1 MGSNPQDDK
10 RPTELYGLLIG
21 ANDPTAE
28 PNLVLYTAKRREVIA
43 GDLNGIQKVVE
54 ETLLHTPEEAR
65 SFFQSFLFC
74 IQDYDEDSRELYQIE
89 ECRSWFQSI
98 DKAYP
103 FLIYFLPC
111 NQYTLYV
118 GSQQGN
124 DGSRLSLLVLQSF
137 FKKRERALQELAQRI
152 SEPYQVMRKKLRRAF
167 WEYSRL
173 ELEPW

>member
-1 MGSNPQDDK
+1 M
-10 RPTELYGLLIG
+10 
-21 ANDPTAE
+21 
-28 PNLVLYTAKRREVIA
+28 
-43 GDLNGIQKVVE
+43 QKVVE

-124 DGSRLSLLVLQSF
+124 DGSRLSLLVLRSF

-152 SEPYQVMRKKLRRAF
+152 NEALSGDEEKVTTCVLGVFPAGARAMVDKKVDL
-167 WEYSRL
+167 
-173 ELEPW
+173 

>member
-1 MGSNPQDDK
+1 MGSNPQDDT
-10 RPTELYGLLIG
+10 RPTALYGLLIG
-21 ANDPTAE
+21 TKDPTAA
-28 PNLVLYTAKRREVIA
+28 PNLILYTAMRNDVIA
-43 GDLNGIQKVVE
+43 GDLHGMQKVVE

-65 SFFQSFLFC
+65 RFFQSFLFC
-74 IQDYDEDSRELYQIE
+74 LQDYDEDPRELYQIA
-89 ECRSWFQSI
+89 ECRSWFQRI

-111 NQYTLYV
+111 HQYTLYV
-118 GSQQGN
+118 GSQHGH

-152 SEPYQVMRKKLRRAF
+152 HEPYQEMREKLRRAF
-167 WEYSRL
+167 WEYARL